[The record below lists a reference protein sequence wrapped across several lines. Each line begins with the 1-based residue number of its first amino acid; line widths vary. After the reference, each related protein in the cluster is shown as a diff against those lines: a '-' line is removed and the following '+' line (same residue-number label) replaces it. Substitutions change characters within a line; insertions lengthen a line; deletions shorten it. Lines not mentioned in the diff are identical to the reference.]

1 MKNDHIFPIHF
12 YSLDLILHRLLGSRI
27 RWHCS
32 VLLHTQLLL
41 QQLQVVNSEASPG
54 KNTDAKK
61 KEVWGLSYHDFL
73 FLYTGKLNLKAM
85 QCYAT
90 IYCPL
95 VDKRCI

>member
-32 VLLHTQLLL
+32 VP
-41 QQLQVVNSEASPG
+41 PG